1 MIYFV
6 YDILSLSLNSEQAHE
21 MELKLNIT
29 TKGHIWKKIGDYLYD
44 FHIGKTNN
52 TIHHIT
58 LEQFNFLKNLSKYSF
73 DEVLY
78 SIWSSYQPSSRQV

>member
-6 YDILSLSLNSEQAHE
+6 YDILSISLNSEQARE

-44 FHIGKTNN
+44 FHTGKTDN

-58 LEQFNFLKNLSKYSF
+58 FEQFNFLNKHFKYSF
-73 DEVLY
+73 DECRYV
-78 SIWSSYQPSSRQV
+78 

>member
-6 YDILSLSLNSEQAHE
+6 YDILSLSLNSEQARE

-29 TKGHIWKKIGDYLYD
+29 TKARTWKEIGDYLYD
-44 FHIGKTNN
+44 FHIGKTDN

-58 LEQFNFLKNLSKYSF
+58 LEQFNFLNNLSKYSF
-73 DEVLY
+73 NECRYV
-78 SIWSSYQPSSRQV
+78 

>member
-6 YDILSLSLNSEQAHE
+6 YDILSLSLNSEQARE

-29 TKGHIWKKIGDYLYD
+29 TKARIWKEIGDYLYD
-44 FHIGKTNN
+44 FHIGKTDN

-58 LEQFNFLKNLSKYSF
+58 LEQFNFLNKLFKYSF
-73 DEVLY
+73 DECRYV
-78 SIWSSYQPSSRQV
+78 